1 MHSNLGQTGSGSHVR
16 YICLE
21 IFLSLFCFT
30 AFCITPDIKRK
41 QRMSPVSACPYHS
54 SYLGVLEVV
63 VCKMSTPLAGGLWN
77 LLRNSSIIF
86 NPAVS
91 IPDFLLSTKGF
102 LLCIWQVVRTF
113 LTWMVIQYGIQCVL
127 YASNATSW
135 VGGGQQAVFQQA
147 FQMTMVSA
155 WVWEP
160 LHFIRSPA
168 NTRWTALARLQSWYV
183 KESFKNVEH
192 SILFLQRL
200 E

>member
-1 MHSNLGQTGSGSHVR
+1 MSTPPIQSSRVDYSLPTLLLDAFHLFQSIQGGLGLMHSNLGQTGSGSHVR

-113 LTWMVIQYGIQCVL
+113 LT
-127 YASNATSW
+127 
-135 VGGGQQAVFQQA
+135 
-147 FQMTMVSA
+147 
-155 WVWEP
+155 
-160 LHFIRSPA
+160 
-168 NTRWTALARLQSWYV
+168 
-183 KESFKNVEH
+183 
-192 SILFLQRL
+192 
-200 E
+200 